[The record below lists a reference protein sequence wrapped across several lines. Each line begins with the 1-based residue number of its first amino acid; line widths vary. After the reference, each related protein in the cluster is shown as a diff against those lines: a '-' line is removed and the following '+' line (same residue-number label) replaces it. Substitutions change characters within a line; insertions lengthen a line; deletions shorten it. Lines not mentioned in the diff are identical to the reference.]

1 MLVLFLFGWGGQINF
16 EVFVLFLFLLGW
28 GVGGGGI
35 NFEGQHLC
43 QSQQRLY
50 HARLQRLHAKIMS
63 KRCSRPDFYPLWVKI
78 NKTSSIDGRNSE
90 DGTGLTA
97 TRYNHAQFKTA
108 HHNSAQHPPFR
119 NTKECKQITMV
130 MK

>member
-1 MLVLFLFGWGGQINF
+1 MGFRGGF
-16 EVFVLFLFLLGW
+16 VCFVFVWLLGW
-28 GVGGGGI
+28 EGGV
-35 NFEGQHLC
+35 NFEGQRLC

-78 NKTSSIDGRNSE
+78 NETSSIDGRNSE
-90 DGTGLTA
+90 DGTGLIA

-108 HHNSAQHPPFR
+108 HHDSAQHPAPALPKHKQR
-119 NTKECKQITMV
+119 NTNK
-130 MK
+130 